1 MTPDCRNDCVEPLQF
16 PKRPKNRPGLSHI
29 VYRIGR
35 YADFR
40 DALLRNL
47 DKTATLAAWTHRE
60 ADDPGI
66 ALLEGVSILGDILTF
81 YQELYANEAY
91 LRTAQWRDSVADLV
105 RLLGYRLSPGVG
117 GRATFAFGMTGT
129 QPIVVPK
136 GFPLKAQ
143 VKGLEQPTDFET
155 IAALVAE
162 PALSEFHL
170 YRPFVHQPITAQ
182 TKTFAVETATLK
194 QLKLE
199 QGDRMMLVA
208 NPSDPNTQRQIAVIE
223 EVHENL
229 DLTEITIAGSWQGAD
244 ISEVSAYK
252 LGRSFRYFGYNAPP
266 TVTVVND
273 NKAQQNDVD
282 FTVRVGESII
292 IYVSPNSALNQSIR
306 STSNFLTQLSNSSVA
321 RSQVADVN
329 ALLLTSSISI
339 NPPLPNVRSFPLDSE
354 ENDLSPGSTLLVSLQ
369 LISDLASVD
378 EPFFFERQITRVT
391 SASMTV
397 GALTGGTTVVEL
409 NKNVSAGSFL
419 NPLIYTDLRSVEF
432 QEVIGNKLTLKTVRT
447 AKPTSDLAQL
457 FYYGDGAS
465 YQKLEQRSIQLTDG
479 NHVETVVANIDPD
492 SIGDG
497 HITLRSLVLNPQL
510 QSFTLDDFPF
520 NNPSVIVYGNL
531 VDATQ
536 GKTEKEEILGNGDSR
551 QIFQTFQLS
560 KSPLTYLTSASDTPP
575 EVPQLEIWVND
586 RQWQRVPSFFGHQPK
601 EEIYIVREDANG
613 ESWVQFGDGKTGARL
628 PSGVQNVVAKYRTGV
643 GANGALK
650 EDTTVQPDD
659 RLDRLDKIWL
669 PDRASGGSQPEA
681 GNHAKEAAPGK
692 IQSLG
697 RLVSLKDFETE
708 TLAIAGVAKV
718 AAAWELVDNVPAVV
732 LTVLMQTGRAKEIE
746 QVRSTLNHYNR
757 CRGSQRFPIV
767 VQAGALQFV
776 YLDITV
782 GSDPTFRDDRVK
794 QAIANALGVLE
805 DDDLDKPKGLFS
817 LHQRQ
822 FGQKEYTT
830 RIEGIVQNVEGVV
843 WVDVTAFGLM
853 NVDLIDPLK
862 LTFPAEPKPLNTVMA
877 CSTDRILSL
886 QKPHLYLNVVA
897 TVSKEEC

>member
-16 PKRPKNRPGLSHI
+16 PKRPNNRPGLSHI
-29 VYRIGR
+29 VYRIGH
-35 YADFR
+35 YVDFC

-47 DKTATLAAWTHRE
+47 DKDATLAAWTHRE

-105 RLLGYRLSPGVG
+105 RLVGYRLSPGVG
-117 GRATFAFGMTGT
+117 GRATFAFGITGT
-129 QPIVVPK
+129 QPVVVPK

-170 YRPFVHQPITAQ
+170 YRPFLHEPITAQ
-182 TKTFAVETATLK
+182 TKTFAVETAALK

-199 QGDRMMLVA
+199 QGDRLMLVA
-208 NPSDPNTQRQIAVIE
+208 DPSNPQTHLQIAVIE

-229 DLTEITIAGSWQGAD
+229 DYTEITIAGSWQGTD
-244 ISEVSAYK
+244 DVPGISAYK
-252 LGRSFRYFGYNAPP
+252 LGRSFRYFGYSAPP
-266 TVTVVND
+266 TVTAVKD
-273 NKAQQNDVD
+273 NKAEQNAVD
-282 FTVRVGESII
+282 FTVRVGEGI
-292 IYVSPNSALNQSIR
+292 IYVFTNSTLSQTIAA
-306 STSNFLTQLSNSSVA
+306 SNFLSQSSNSSVA
-321 RSQVADVN
+321 RSRIVDLGFLPV
-329 ALLLTSSISI
+329 TGSISI

-369 LISDLASVD
+369 LISDSSTVD
-378 EPFFFERQITRVT
+378 ETFFFERQITRVT
-391 SASMTV
+391 SASITV

-409 NKNVSAGSFL
+409 NKNVSAGSLL

-432 QEVIGNKLTLKTVRT
+432 QEVIGNKLALKTVRT
-447 AKPTSDLAQL
+447 AKPTSKRSHL

-465 YQKLEQRSIQLTDG
+465 YQKLERRSIQLTDG
-479 NHVETVVANIDPD
+479 SRVETVVASIDAT
-492 SIGDG
+492 SIGDNR
-497 HITLRSLVLNPQL
+497 ITLRSLVLNPQL
-510 QSFTLDDFPF
+510 QSFTLDDFPL
-520 NNPSVIVYGNL
+520 NKPLMTVYGNL

-536 GKTEKEEILGNGDSR
+536 GKTEKEEILGNGDNR

-560 KSPLTYLTSASDTPP
+560 KSPLTYLTSTSETPP

-586 RQWQRVPSFFGHQPK
+586 HQWQRVPSFFGHQPK

-628 PSGVQNVVAKYRTGV
+628 PSGVQNVAAKYRTGV

-650 EDTTVQPDD
+650 EDTKVQADD
-659 RLDRLDKIWL
+659 TLNRLNKIWL
-669 PDRASGGSQPEA
+669 PDQASGGNQPET
-681 GNHAKEAAPGK
+681 GNHAKEAAPSK

-718 AAAWELVDNVPAVV
+718 AAAWKLIDNVPAVV
-732 LTVLMQTGRAKEIE
+732 LTVLTKTGQAKEIE

-757 CRGSQRFPIV
+757 CRGSQRFPII

-782 GSDPTFRDDRVK
+782 GIDPTFREEQVK

-805 DDDLDKPKGLFS
+805 DDDLDKPKGLFG

-822 FGQKEYTT
+822 FSQKEYTT

-843 WVDVTAFGLM
+843 WANVTAFGLM
-853 NVDLIDPLK
+853 NINPTDPLK
-862 LTFPAEPKPLNTVMA
+862 LTFPAEPKPLNAVIA
-877 CSTDRILSL
+877 CSPDRILSL
-886 QKPHLYLNVVA
+886 QKTHLYLKVAA

>member
-1 MTPDCRNDCVEPLQF
+1 MTLDCRNDCVEPLQF
-16 PKRPKNRPGLSHI
+16 PKRPNNRPGLSHI
-29 VYRIGR
+29 AYRIGR

-40 DALLRNL
+40 EALLRNL
-47 DKTATLAAWTHRE
+47 DKDATLVAWTHRE

-66 ALLEGVSILGDILTF
+66 ALLEGASILGDILTF

-117 GRATFAFGMTGT
+117 GRATFAFGITGT
-129 QPIVVPK
+129 QPVVVPK
-136 GFPLKAQ
+136 GFPIKAQ

-170 YRPFVHQPITAQ
+170 YRPFVHESITAQ
-182 TKTFAVETATLK
+182 TKTFAVETAALK

-199 QGDRMMLVA
+199 QGDRLMLVANPDLLMLVA
-208 NPSDPNTQRQIAVIE
+208 NPSDPKTQRQVAVIE
-223 EVHENL
+223 EIHENL
-229 DLTEITIAGSWQGAD
+229 DYTEITIAGSWQGNAVPE
-244 ISEVSAYK
+244 ISAYK

-266 TVTVVND
+266 TVTVVKD
-273 NKAQQNDVD
+273 NKAEQNAVD
-282 FTVRVGESII
+282 FTVRVGEYII
-292 IYVSPNSALNQSIR
+292 IRVSANSTLSSKSEFLIR
-306 STSNFLTQLSNSSVA
+306 SSNVSVA
-321 RSQVADVN
+321 GLQFVDLSVLPVI
-329 ALLLTSSISI
+329 SSPSI

-354 ENDLSPGSTLLVSLQ
+354 ENDLSSGSTLLVSLQ
-369 LISDLASVD
+369 LAADRSGVGKT
-378 EPFFFERQITRVT
+378 FFFERQITNVT

-409 NKNVSAGSFL
+409 NKPASASS
-419 NPLIYTDLRSVEF
+419 LIYTDLRSVEF

-447 AKPTSDLAQL
+447 ADATSDRSRL
-457 FYYGDGAS
+457 FYYGDAAS
-465 YQKLEQRSIQLTDG
+465 YQTLDQRSLQLTDG
-479 NHVETVVANIDPD
+479 NHVETVVVSIDST

-497 HITLRSLVLNPQL
+497 RTTLRSLVLNPQL
-510 QSFTLDDFPF
+510 QRFTLNDFPLDK
-520 NNPSVIVYGNL
+520 PILTVYGNL
-531 VDATQ
+531 VEATQ
-536 GKTEKEEILGNGDSR
+536 GKTEKEEVLGNGDNR
-551 QIFQTFQLS
+551 QIFQSFQLS
-560 KSPLTYLTSASDTPP
+560 KSPLTYLTSASETPP

-586 RQWQRVPSFFGHQPK
+586 RRWQRVPSFFGHQPK

-613 ESWVQFGDGKTGARL
+613 ESWAQFGDGKTGARL
-628 PSGVQNVVAKYRTGV
+628 PSGIENVVAKYRTGV

-650 EDTTVQPDD
+650 EDTTVQADD
-659 RLDRLDKIWL
+659 TLDRLDKIWL
-669 PDRASGGSQPEA
+669 PDAASGGNQPET

-708 TLAIAGVAKV
+708 TLAVGVAKV

-732 LTVLMQTGRAKEIE
+732 LTVLMKTGGDKEIK

-757 CRGSQRFPIV
+757 CRGSQRFPIIV
-767 VQAGALQFV
+767 LAGALQFV

-782 GSDPTFRDDRVK
+782 GIDPTFREERVK
-794 QAIANALGVLE
+794 QAIANTLGVLE
-805 DDDLDKPKGLFS
+805 GNDLDTPSRLFS

-830 RIEGIVQNVEGVV
+830 RIEGVVQNAEGVV
-843 WVDVTAFGLM
+843 WANVTAFGLM
-853 NVDLIDPLK
+853 NATNPLK
-862 LTFPAEPKPLNTVMA
+862 LTFPAEPKPLNAVIA

-886 QKPHLYLNVVA
+886 QKAHLHLNVVA